1 MRRCLATKI
10 SKGCSIMNTNN
21 YKITI
26 KTQAELVYYVSEYD
40 IDRAIE
46 LAIDAPYIEWQV
58 SEFDMPTGADVVAE
72 EI

>member
-1 MRRCLATKI
+1 MKKYLAIII
-10 SKGCSIMNTNN
+10 SKGCLIMNMNN

-46 LAIDAPYIEWQV
+46 LAIDAPYQEWEV
-58 SEFDMPTGADVVAE
+58 SEFDMPTR
-72 EI
+72 

>member
-1 MRRCLATKI
+1 VEIKQ
-10 SKGCSIMNTNN
+10 

-40 IDRAIE
+40 IDTAIN
-46 LAIDAPYIEWQV
+46 LAIDAPYKEWEV
-58 SEFDMPTGADVVAE
+58 SDFDMPTGADVIAE

>member
-1 MRRCLATKI
+1 MIT

-46 LAIDAPYIEWQV
+46 LAIDAPYKEWEV
-58 SEFDMPTGADVVAE
+58 SYFDMPIGADVHAE
-72 EI
+72 QI

>member
-1 MRRCLATKI
+1 MKKCLATKI
-10 SKGCSIMNTNN
+10 SKGCLIMNMNN

-46 LAIDAPYIEWQV
+46 LAIDAPYQEWEV
-58 SEFDMPTGADVVAE
+58 SEFDMPQGKDVIAE

>member
-1 MRRCLATKI
+1 MKKYLAIII
-10 SKGCSIMNTNN
+10 SKGCLIMNMNN

-46 LAIDAPYIEWQV
+46 LAIDAPYQEWEV
-58 SEFDMPTGADVVAE
+58 SEFDMPNGKDVVAE

>member
-1 MRRCLATKI
+1 L
-10 SKGCSIMNTNN
+10 NN

-26 KTQAELVYYVSEYD
+26 KTTATLVYYVSEYD

-46 LAIDAPYIEWQV
+46 LAIDAPYREWEV
-58 SEFDMPTGADVVAE
+58 SDFDMPLGSDVIAE